1 MSEQNRKH
9 PWLAV
14 SLSLML
20 PGLGQIYSRAV
31 VCGIAVMLASAA
43 LACGAFHYL
52 YSPGFGL
59 GIFRLY
65 GLLAFAVYL
74 FGLIH
79 AYLAARG
86 RNRLL
91 GLEPGAGKDPWLA
104 VLLSIMLPG
113 LGHLYLKKVVAATLV
128 FAAWLLLNLPIMFI
142 SKWSFAVLPA
152 YTLFAVLHAHS
163 CAPGSKARRQGMKLF
178 VITAVVVL
186 TAFTVFVLFA
196 SEHAIAVYWEKGR
209 ISQVR
214 AG

>member
-1 MSEQNRKH
+1 VSEQNRKH

-91 GLEPGAGKDPWLA
+91 GL
-104 VLLSIMLPG
+104 LPG